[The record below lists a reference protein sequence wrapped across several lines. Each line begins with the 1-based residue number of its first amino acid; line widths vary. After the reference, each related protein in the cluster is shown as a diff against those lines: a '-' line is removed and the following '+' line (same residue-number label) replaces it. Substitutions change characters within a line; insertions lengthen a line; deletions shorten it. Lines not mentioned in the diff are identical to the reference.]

1 MHDPTRHPSPD
12 QPPHPIQPDRP
23 ADKDKPVQQV
33 KEGAF
38 DDSVAGE
45 EDPGAGVDALTPKNG

>member
-1 MHDPTRHPSPD
+1 MHDPNRHPAPD
-12 QPPHPIQPDRP
+12 QPPHPIEPDRP
-23 ADKDKPVQQV
+23 GQDRPARQV

-45 EDPGAGVDALTPKNG
+45 EDPGAGVDTLGQKPKS

>member
-1 MHDPTRHPSPD
+1 V
-12 QPPHPIQPDRP
+12 QPDRP
-23 ADKDKPVQQV
+23 ATPTHPAREV

-45 EDPGAGVDALTPKNG
+45 EDPGAGVDTLTPKPHARQSPPR